1 MGHDDNRLMLSGRS
15 KSADDLSGLSGAPF
29 CEVTDQMRLD
39 KFLKVARV
47 IKRRTLAKEA
57 CDRGQVTVNGHVA
70 KAGTE
75 LKPQDVVGI
84 TFGRRKLVIRVL
96 ELRESVPAALS
107 AGLYE
112 VLEDVW
118 KEEV

>member
-1 MGHDDNRLMLSGRS
+1 
-15 KSADDLSGLSGAPF
+15 
-29 CEVTDQMRLD
+29 MRLD
-39 KFLKVARV
+39 KFLKVSRV

-75 LKPQDVVGI
+75 IKVQDVVEIG
-84 TFGRRKLVIRVL
+84 FGRRRLKIRVR
-96 ELRESVPAALS
+96 ELREAVPAAQA

-112 VLEDVW
+112 VLDQGEGW
-118 KEEV
+118 YGGE